1 MEMFKTLTYWK
12 TIQWLKCDEWKYNL
26 RFLNLYSFIIAYDFI
41 YYFFYFSIII
51 NSYRKKSILLPTSCL
66 LYFKILNCI
75 WLQAL
80 SYQRVRIVP
89 ECSITDVRRS
99 NRWKKKKKKANLNA
113 VESFF
118 KRICLRIYLLFR
130 KNIYI
135 YIYSITI
142 LYYTRVVTNR
152 LFVKIN
158 LMILR
163 YVDYVLLSIVA
174 FLSAITVIPH

>member
-12 TIQWLKCDEWKYNL
+12 TIQRLKCDEWKYNL

-135 YIYSITI
+135 YTRL
-142 LYYTRVVTNR
+142 LYYITRV
-152 LFVKIN
+152 FVKIN

>member
-1 MEMFKTLTYWK
+1 MFKTLTYWK
-12 TIQWLKCDEWKYNL
+12 TIQRLKCDEWKYNL

-51 NSYRKKSILLPTSCL
+51 SLYSYRKKSILLPTSCL

-135 YIYSITI
+135 YIYTRL
-142 LYYTRVVTNR
+142 LYYITRV
-152 LFVKIN
+152 FVKIN

-174 FLSAITVIPH
+174 FLSPITVIPH